1 MRRRKS
7 LLAVVI
13 LVLLLSACRDV
24 GGGGGDS
31 GGGDSGGGVQQI
43 TLVTPNPSAIVLANF
58 CAAQGEGYLEDEG
71 LEVTFEAVDGSGAVL
86 QALVAGQGQIGL
98 PGPGPVLNARS
109 QGEEPVMFYN
119 HYAQSLF
126 GIIVPEDSDIKSV
139 EDLSG
144 STLGVGTV
152 DGTEVT
158 FSRAILDDVGLTFD
172 EDYEILPVGDGG
184 PATAAFER
192 GEIDAYAAALP
203 DFVII
208 ESRGLPIEEI
218 TPEEYLDLFGNGF
231 AAMQSYIDE
240 NPDVI
245 EGFTRAMLKGTEFA
259 LENKEETLEHCAEV
273 SPEEASDPE
282 LVSDLYDFLLP
293 RTKPVGGGT
302 LGEYD
307 ADAWQR
313 WHDAMVESG
322 ELEEPVDDIDS
333 AYTNEFVEKASR

>member
-1 MRRRKS
+1 MRRRNS
-7 LLAVVI
+7 LLVVVI
-13 LVLLLSACRDV
+13 LVLMLGACRDV
-24 GGGGGDS
+24 EGGGGDS
-31 GGGDSGGGVQQI
+31 GGGDGGTQQI

-58 CAAQGEGYLEDEG
+58 CAAQGEGYLEEEG
-71 LEVTFEAVDGSGAVL
+71 LEVRFEAVDGSGAVL
-86 QALVAGQGQIGL
+86 QAIVAGQGEIGL
-98 PGPGPVLNARS
+98 PGPGPVLNARA
-109 QGEEPVMFYN
+109 QGEEPVMFFN
-119 HYAQSLF
+119 HYAQALF
-126 GIIVPEDSDIKSV
+126 GIVVPEDSDIQSV

-144 STLGVGTV
+144 TTLGVGTV

-203 DFVII
+203 DMVII
-208 ESRGLPIEEI
+208 ESGGLPIEEI

-231 AAMQSYIDE
+231 TAMQSYMDE

-245 EGFTRAMLKGTEFA
+245 EGFTRAIVRGTEFA
-259 LENKEETLEHCAEV
+259 MENKEETLEHCAEI

-282 LVSDLYDFLLP
+282 LASDLYDFLLP
-293 RTKPVGGGT
+293 RTEPVGGAT

-307 ADAWQR
+307 PEAWQR
-313 WHDAMVESG
+313 WHDAMIDSG
-322 ELEEPVDDIDS
+322 ELEEPIDDIDS
-333 AYTNEFVEKASR
+333 AYTNEFVEKAGS

>member
-1 MRRRKS
+1 MRRLKS
-7 LLAVVI
+7 LLAVGI
-13 LVLLLSACRDV
+13 LVLLLGACRDV
-24 GGGGGDS
+24 EGGGGDS
-31 GGGDSGGGVQQI
+31 GGGDSGGGTQQI
-43 TLVTPNPSAIVLANF
+43 TLVTPNPSAIVVANF

-71 LEVTFEAVDGSGAVL
+71 LEVTFEAVDGSGAVV
-86 QALVAGQGQIGL
+86 QALVANQGEIGL
-98 PGPGPVLNARS
+98 PGPGPVLNAWA
-109 QGEEPVMFYN
+109 QGEEPVMFFN

-126 GIIVPEDSDIKSV
+126 GIVVPEDSDIKSV

-203 DFVII
+203 DMVII
-208 ESRGLPIEEI
+208 ESRGLPIEVI
-218 TPEEYLDLFGNGF
+218 TPKEYLDLFGNGF
-231 AAMQSYIDE
+231 TAMQSFIDE

-245 EGFTRAMLKGTEFA
+245 EGFTRAMTKGTEFA
-259 LENKEETLEHCAEV
+259 LENKEETLEHCAEL

-293 RTKPVGGGT
+293 RTKPAGGGP
-302 LGEYD
+302 LGEYP
-307 ADAWQR
+307 AESWQR

-322 ELEEPVDDIDS
+322 ELENPVDDLES
-333 AYTNEFVEKASR
+333 AYTNEFVEKAS